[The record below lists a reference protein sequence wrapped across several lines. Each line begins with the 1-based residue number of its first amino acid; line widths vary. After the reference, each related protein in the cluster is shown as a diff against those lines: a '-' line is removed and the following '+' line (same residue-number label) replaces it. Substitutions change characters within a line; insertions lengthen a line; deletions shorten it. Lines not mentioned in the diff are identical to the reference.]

1 MKGKVL
7 IQIIF
12 ELNFFHV
19 FYRNQ
24 LSEKAYYKN
33 LYHEGDED
41 DDFAENDEFN
51 EVMQE
56 NNYNDYS
63 SPNEVSEDSIDDDDD
78 SLNDDSESES
88 EVLLNE
94 ELMNLSLDSF
104 KALKEAVY
112 EIDDKIKENQ
122 KSKRETHLGTTKR
135 KFQEEDE
142 DDQFEEVDEDIH
154 KDNKRHDSCHCNKN
168 CAAKN
173 QDEGLIGKLGFMI
186 L

>member
-1 MKGKVL
+1 MKGKILVL
-7 IQIIF
+7 ILIEF
-12 ELNFFHV
+12 TLFYT

-24 LSEKAYYKN
+24 LSENAYYKN
-33 LYHEGDED
+33 LYHVGDED
-41 DDFAENDEFN
+41 DDVADNDEFN

-94 ELMNLSLDSF
+94 ELMKLSLDSF

-112 EIDDKIKENQ
+112 EIDDKIEENQ
-122 KSKRETHLGTTKR
+122 KAKRETHSESSKR

-142 DDQFEEVDEDIH
+142 DDEFEEVDEDIH
-154 KDNKRHDSCHCNKN
+154 KDSKRHDSCHCNKN

-173 QDEGLIGKLGFMI
+173 QDEGLIGKLTFI
-186 L
+186 NL